1 MKYLKNLAV
10 EKNGEIIP
18 VTIIRKEIAERVKYF
33 CLQILVKSYEN
44 GEKKKMCC
52 GKETVKGA
60 FSEGSALQ
68 GTGDPAVGDCSDPDI
83 PVPAGPGSALAP
95 HAHSIQSFAPC
106 CPSTP
111 CSALPCSLI
120 PWVLNVNFLCFS
132 ILPPMQSWLHRL

>member
-60 FSEGSALQ
+60 FSEGSAL
-68 GTGDPAVGDCSDPDI
+68 
-83 PVPAGPGSALAP
+83 
-95 HAHSIQSFAPC
+95 
-106 CPSTP
+106 
-111 CSALPCSLI
+111 
-120 PWVLNVNFLCFS
+120 
-132 ILPPMQSWLHRL
+132 